1 MTLNWGIRL
10 RNLCFFIMWLSRQI
24 GCRHF
29 HCVKRSNVAMENLIF
44 FGWKICLC
52 VRFMVGLVWQSC
64 NRTVI
69 SVISHASF
77 EHLYFLKVVLTSS
90 FFGRL
95 LSTVDS
101 NLASH
106 PAALGL
112 ILGFPKKFQKKFDV
126 AGIYRQETV
135 RVDSAK
141 LNSWLNQSS
150 TSQWHWYYKNKNKPK
165 NNIIICHSFF
175 SLTRL
180 NPGNAHLNSEWG
192 SISMVDLLVL
202 TG

>member
-1 MTLNWGIRL
+1 MTPNWGIRL
-10 RNLCFFIMWLSRQI
+10 RNLCFFIMWLSRGT

-29 HCVKRSNVAMENLIF
+29 HCEKRSNVAMENPIF

-52 VRFMVGLVWQSC
+52 VRFMVGLVLQSC
-64 NRTVI
+64 NRTLI
-69 SVISHASF
+69 SVYVLPCIIWTF
-77 EHLYFLKVVLTSS
+77 IFFKVVLTSS

-141 LNSWLNQSS
+141 LNSWLNPSS
-150 TSQWHWYYKNKNKPK
+150 TSQWHWYYKNKKQTK
-165 NNIIICHSFF
+165 TTS
-175 SLTRL
+175 
-180 NPGNAHLNSEWG
+180 
-192 SISMVDLLVL
+192 
-202 TG
+202 